1 MDFKVSLVKQ
11 PVFNVRSDNIVKIEP
26 PQESVTVKSAESKQ
40 EIIARDKLFNKV
52 VVENWRL
59 QDKNV
64 TPLEQEQVIT
74 ADNGY
79 DALRTV
85 VVAEM
90 PAQPSGEI
98 ELTQNGTYDVKNYA
112 TAVVKVAGASEDLG
126 LFMDVGTL
134 YDLLDDYT
142 IQQIMNGAY
151 NVAY

>member
-26 PQESVTVKSAESKQ
+26 PQESLVVKSTETQQ
-40 EIIARDKLFNKV
+40 EIIAKDKLFNKV
-52 VVENWRL
+52 TVKNWNL
-59 QDKNV
+59 QEKTV
-64 TPLEQEQVIT
+64 KPLEEEILVIPD
-74 ADNGY
+74 ADY
-79 DALRTV
+79 DALKSVTI
-85 VVAEM
+85 EPM

-98 ELTQNGTYDVKNYA
+98 ELTKNGTYDVKQYA

-126 LFMDVGTL
+126 LFMDLGTL